1 MKHIIHGTSD
11 GVNFLPEARYRW
23 RDALRMLS
31 GKAVTITIERK
42 RRSRSIQQNRYYFG
56 VIVEMITRQLIADG
70 WEVSKEDVHEMMKV
84 KFATKELFN
93 ESTGE
98 VMQTTRSTTDMSTTE
113 FEEFNEAC
121 RRWAA
126 EILGMNIPDPNQYE
140 FEI

>member
-42 RRSRSIQQNRYYFG
+42 RRSRSIQQNRYYWG
-56 VIVEMITRQLIADG
+56 VIIEMIYRQLLDDG
-70 WEVSKEDVHEMMKV
+70 WEITKEDVHELMKV
-84 KFATKELFN
+84 KYGAKELFN
-93 ESTGE
+93 EATGE

-113 FEEFNEAC
+113 FETYNENC
-121 RRWAA
+121 KRWAA
-126 EILGMNIPDPNQYE
+126 ETIGLNIPDPNQYE